1 MPRSVLGYWNV
12 RGLAQPI
19 RCLLHYVGEEFTD
32 QQYVI
37 GPAPEYS
44 REDWK
49 KEENDLGL
57 DFPNLPYYIDDDVR
71 ITQSNSIIRYLGQKY
86 NLLGSTLKERVT
98 CDMMVETA
106 MDFRNM
112 SVYVSYNPDYES
124 LKGDYFSNYLPTTL
138 AGFEKYLADKPWF
151 AGENVTVCDFP
162 FYELLDQHRLVEP
175 TCLDKFPKLRAFLNR
190 FESLPRNKL
199 FMTTPM
205 YMKHPIHNP
214 YANFH

>member
-1 MPRSVLGYWNV
+1 MPRSTLGYWNV

-19 RCLLHYVGEEFTD
+19 RFLLHYVDEDFTD
-32 QQYVI
+32 QLYVI

-49 KEENDLGL
+49 KVENNLGL

-71 ITQSNSIIRYLGQKY
+71 ITQSNTIIRYLGHKY
-86 NLLGSTLKERVT
+86 NLLGSTLKEKIT

-112 SVYVSYNPDYES
+112 SVYVSYNPDYEN

-138 AGFEKYLADKPWF
+138 TGFEKYLGDKPWF
-151 AGENVTVCDFP
+151 AGENITVCDFP
-162 FYELLDQHRLVEP
+162 FYELLDQNREVAP
-175 TCLDKFPKLRAFLNR
+175 TCLDKFPKLRAFLSR

-214 YANFH
+214 YANFL